1 MPHETLKIKK
11 TYSEEI
17 WLLHCVWRGKGI
29 KSVSLEIS
37 LGGACQCLRDRA
49 LARSL
54 PAVSV
59 EREDGDP
66 WYVRNHKSACNGQV
80 GNRAS
85 PFRKVAGPIP
95 QLRYVYTTAC
105 STGNKLEE
113 LESTVQQ
120 ENYDKFPTQKHGG
133 MTCTT
138 RVLQWKAT
146 NSSEAVGKEG
156 EVVG

>member
-1 MPHETLKIKK
+1 M
-11 TYSEEI
+11 YSGKF
-17 WLLHCVWRGKGI
+17 WLLLCVWRGKGI
-29 KSVSLEIS
+29 KPGSLEIS
-37 LGGACQCLRDRA
+37 LGGACQCLKDRA

-59 EREDGDP
+59 EREDGDLCKGHR
-66 WYVRNHKSACNGQV
+66 YVRNHRNACNGQV

-85 PFRKVAGPIP
+85 PSRKVAGPIT
-95 QLRYVYTTAC
+95 QLRYIYTRAC
-105 STGNKLEE
+105 STGNKLED

-120 ENYDKFPTQKHGG
+120 ENCDKFPTQKHGG

-138 RVLQWKAT
+138 EVLQWKAT
-146 NSSEAVGKEG
+146 NSSEGVGKEG